1 MTLIWSKKII
11 KAIINNDRIKLN
23 VWMKKNYPSLTLSH
37 LQKLCR
43 TGQIR
48 INGKRVSYNEP
59 LLQNDE
65 IKLPPFIDEYKNE
78 PTIVVKNNTKYTQND
93 IDDILKTIIYEDDEI
108 IVLNKPAGLSAQGG
122 TGITKHIDTLINIA
136 LPEYNNSLRLT
147 HRIDKET
154 SGILVIAKNYDSA
167 LKITTMFREK
177 KIKKTY
183 LALVYGNFDDNK
195 KEGTIKIPIL
205 IDEEKEKSDKQNL
218 KSATTDYK
226 VLDEAF
232 GILSFVKLSPL
243 TGRRHQLRIHMS
255 KMGHPI
261 IGDFKY
267 ENTNQFSKLKDSFEI
282 EIPRKLYL
290 HAYQIEIE
298 GKPIITA
305 EKPTHFE
312 KLCKYLNF

>member
-1 MTLIWSKKII
+1 
-11 KAIINNDRIKLN
+11 
-23 VWMKKNYPSLTLSH
+23 MKKNYPSLTLSH

-48 INGKRVSYNEP
+48 VNGKRVSYNEP
-59 LLQNDE
+59 LIQNDE
-65 IKLPPFIDEYKNE
+65 IRLPPFINEYKDM
-78 PTIVVKNNTKYTQND
+78 PTTIVKNNTKYTKSD

-108 IVLNKPAGLSAQGG
+108 IVLNKPSGIAAQGG

-136 LPEYNNSLRLT
+136 LPKYNNSLRLT

-154 SGILVIAKNYDSA
+154 SGILVIAKNYESA
-167 LKITTMFREK
+167 NKITTMFKEK

-205 IDEEKEKSDKQNL
+205 IEDENDTNKKQNL
-218 KSATTDYK
+218 KSAITDYK

-232 GILSFVKLSPL
+232 GTLSFVKLSPL
-243 TGRRHQLRIHMS
+243 TGRRHQLRIHLS

-267 ENTNQFSKLKDSFEI
+267 GLSNEFSKLKDSFEI
-282 EIPRKLYL
+282 DIPRKLYL

-298 GKPIITA
+298 GKPVITA
-305 EKPTHFE
+305 EKPAHFE
-312 KLCKYLNF
+312 KICKYLNF

>member
-11 KAIINNDRIKLN
+11 KAIISNDRIKLN

-48 INGKRVSYNEP
+48 VNGKRISYNTP
-59 LLQNDE
+59 LVENDE
-65 IKLPPFIDEYKNE
+65 LRLPPFIDEYKNL
-78 PTIVVKNNTKYTQND
+78 PTTIVKNNIKYTQND

-108 IVLNKPAGLSAQGG
+108 IVLNKPSGIASQGG

-136 LPEYNNSLRLT
+136 LPEYNNALRLT

-167 LKITTMFREK
+167 LKITTMFKQK

-195 KEGTIKIPIL
+195 KEGTIKFPISEENEA
-205 IDEEKEKSDKQNL
+205 EEKNKTP
-218 KSATTDYK
+218 KSAITDYK

-232 GILSFVKLSPL
+232 GTLSLVKLSPL
-243 TGRRHQLRIHMS
+243 TGRRHQLRIHMHDV
-255 KMGHPI
+255 GHPI

-267 ENTNQFSKLKDSFEI
+267 GNSNAFSKLKDAFEI
-282 EIPRKLYL
+282 DIPRKLYL

-298 GKPIITA
+298 GKPKITA
-305 EKPTHFE
+305 DKPAHFE
-312 KLCKYLNF
+312 KICKYLNF